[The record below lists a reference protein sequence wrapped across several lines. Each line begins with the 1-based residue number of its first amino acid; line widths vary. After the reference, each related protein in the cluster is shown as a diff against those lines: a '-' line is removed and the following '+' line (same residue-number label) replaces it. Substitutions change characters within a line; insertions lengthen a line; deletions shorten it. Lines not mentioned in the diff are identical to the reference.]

1 MFLKTLSQLMKEND
15 IGKSELSRRAGIPY
29 TTIDGW
35 FKKSYDGVRL
45 ETLLKLANFFDISID
60 YLVHGKSDGITLEEK
75 RLCTKYGKLDRHGQ
89 KVVSFVVDEEVRR
102 ITEAQLEQIQ
112 YRPESK
118 RGKQYIPLYLTT
130 AAAGLAAPI
139 EGDDFEMIELMPEA
153 PVRAQF
159 AVRISGDSMEPQ
171 ITDGQIVYCVKDG
184 ISLDDGDIGIFCVD
198 GAYYCKQYRS
208 DGENMY
214 LISLNRK
221 RSDSDI
227 TIWGSGS
234 RRATFL
240 GKVLG
245 VRV

>member
-1 MFLKTLSQLMKEND
+1 MFLQTLNQLMKERD
-15 IGKSELSRRAGIPY
+15 ISKSDLSRSAGIPY

-35 FKKSYDGVRL
+35 YKKSYEGVRL
-45 ETLLKLANFFDISID
+45 ETLLKLSNFFDISID
-60 YLVHGKSDGITLEEK
+60 FLVHGKSDGITLEEK
-75 RLCTKYGKLDRHGQ
+75 RLCTKYSKLDKHGQ
-89 KVVSFVVDEEVRR
+89 KVVNFVIDEELRR
-102 ITEAQLEQIQ
+102 VTEAQLEQVHYQ
-112 YRPESK
+112 PTDNA
-118 RGKQYIPLYLTT
+118 KQYIPLYLTA

-139 EGDDFEMIELMPEA
+139 EGDDFEMIELP
-153 PVRAQF
+153 PNIPRRAQF

-171 ITDGQIVYCVKDG
+171 FEDGQTVYCVKDG
-184 ISLDDGDIGIFCVD
+184 VSLSDGDIGIFCVD

-208 DGENMY
+208 DGESMY
-214 LISLNRK
+214 LISINRK

-245 VRV
+245 IKS